1 MIFQKIKSTPIF
13 ILLGLGIASITWAD
27 PVQGG
32 TAHHSPVAPVLI
44 ALVLMLFGSRVV
56 GHLFNRFGQPTVLG
70 ELLFGVALG
79 ALSLLNVT
87 HLDFIKTDR
96 AIEVLAEIGVVLLLF
111 QVGLE
116 SDMAQMRKVGLTSF
130 LVAVVGVLAP
140 FFFGWGVSQ
149 FFFPQRPVYVH
160 IFIGATLC
168 ATSVGITARV
178 LQELNKVNT
187 PEARIILGAAVID
200 DVLGLVILAIVQGLI
215 LAADRGASLSVGA
228 ILIIFLKAGLFLAGA
243 LMIGPFLSQH
253 FFRLANRLEAQ
264 GLLLSSVLGF
274 CFFFSW
280 LASLIGLA
288 PIVGAFAAGL
298 ILEEVHYRDLAHRE
312 EHQLEDILE
321 PIGAF
326 LTPIF
331 FVLMGARVDITT
343 FLKTDILAFAL
354 FLTLAA
360 ILGKQACSLV
370 AGGEGVKR
378 SVVGLG
384 MIPRGEV
391 GLIFASI
398 GAGLTLKGVRV
409 VDSGAY
415 SAVVIMVMMTTLMTP
430 PLLKWIFSN
439 GSPQPVPEVIQ
450 RK

>member
-1 MIFQKIKSTPIF
+1 MFFQRIKGALIFS
-13 ILLGLGIASITWAD
+13 LLGLGIALPTWAD
-27 PVQGG
+27 SVEG

-44 ALVLMLFGSRVV
+44 ALVLILFGSRVV
-56 GHLFNRFGQPTVLG
+56 GHLFNCFGQPAVLG
-70 ELLFGVALG
+70 ELLLGVALG
-79 ALSLLNVT
+79 ALSLLSFS
-87 HLDFIKTDR
+87 HLDFIRTDR

-116 SDMAQMRKVGLTSF
+116 SDLAQMRKVGFTSF

-140 FFFGWGVSQ
+140 FFLGWGVSQ

-215 LAADRGASLSVGA
+215 LAADRGASLSAGA
-228 ILIIFLKAGLFLAGA
+228 ILVIFLKAGLFLMGA
-243 LMIGPFLSQH
+243 LGVGPFLSQH

-264 GLLLSSVLGF
+264 GLLLPSVLGF

-312 EHQLEDILE
+312 EHELEDILE

-343 FLKTDILAFAL
+343 FLKTDILGFAL
-354 FLTLAA
+354 VLTLAA

-370 AGGEGVKR
+370 AGKGVKR
-378 SVVGLG
+378 GVVGLG

-409 VDSGAY
+409 IDPGAY
-415 SAVVIMVMMTTLMTP
+415 SAVVIMVIITTLMTP
-430 PLLKWIFSN
+430 PLLKRIFSN
-439 GSPQPVPEVIQ
+439 GSRQPILEVIQ
-450 RK
+450 QK